1 MKFRMQGV
9 QSKQLELPFLDS
21 LLTFLELDEKEI
33 TPMLE
38 RISVNWERFV
48 ESRAHEAYTA
58 AMVELGTQDPSQDE

>member
-1 MKFRMQGV
+1 MP
-9 QSKQLELPFLDS
+9 SKQLELPFLES

-38 RISVNWERFV
+38 RISVNWECFV

-58 AMVELGTQDPSQDE
+58 AMVELGVLA

>member
-1 MKFRMQGV
+1 MRSECRALP
-9 QSKQLELPFLDS
+9 SKQLELPFLES

-48 ESRAHEAYTA
+48 ESRDRRSAYSRDGGA
-58 AMVELGTQDPSQDE
+58 GYAG